1 LEEALSGREDV
12 AARLLKVAGIQRDY
26 GRRVGLVIPRDM
38 LSYSAFGE
46 AIHNITG
53 YYPYVVQT
61 AGHREAI
68 GNPGYLRIFDMHG
81 MMYG

>member
-1 LEEALSGREDV
+1 
-12 AARLLKVAGIQRDY
+12 
-26 GRRVGLVIPRDM
+26 M